1 MVKAA
6 LRNKSISS
14 KVTEEEYSR
23 LEALAESLGLSM
35 SEWVRAVLMERLER
49 TIGKAR
55 EEALLAELLGLRT
68 ILLNVLFKV
77 AKGERMTGEEMQAVI
92 ERADAGKKER
102 AQKLLAAPS
111 TVPAELPPESA
122 KERVQ

>member
-23 LEALAESLGLSM
+23 LEALAETMGLSM
-35 SEWVRAVLMERLER
+35 SEWVRAILMERLER
-49 TIGKAR
+49 TTGNAR

-92 ERADAGKKER
+92 ERADAGKRER
-102 AQKLLAAPS
+102 AQKLL
-111 TVPAELPPESA
+111 TVPSPVPAARPPESA

>member
-23 LEALAESLGLSM
+23 LEALAETMGLSM
-35 SEWVRAVLMERLER
+35 SEWVRAILMERLER
-49 TIGKAR
+49 STGKAR

-92 ERADAGKKER
+92 ERADAGKRER
-102 AQKLLAAPS
+102 AQKLLAVQSP
-111 TVPAELPPESA
+111 VPAELPPESA

>member
-23 LEALAESLGLSM
+23 LETLAETMGLSM
-35 SEWVRAVLMERLER
+35 SEWVRAILMERLER
-49 TIGKAR
+49 TTAKAR

-102 AQKLLAAPS
+102 AQKLLAVPS
-111 TVPAELPPESA
+111 PVPAELPPESA

>member
-23 LEALAESLGLSM
+23 LEVLAETMGLSM
-35 SEWVRAVLMERLER
+35 SEWVRAILVERLER
-49 TIGKAR
+49 STGKAR

-102 AQKLLAAPS
+102 AQRLLAVPS
-111 TVPAELPPESA
+111 PVPAELPPESA

>member
-1 MVKAA
+1 MVRAT

-23 LEALAESLGLSM
+23 LEAMAETMGLSM
-35 SEWVRAVLMERLER
+35 SEWVRAILMERLER
-49 TIGKAR
+49 TTGKAR

-102 AQKLLAAPS
+102 AQKLLGTASP
-111 TVPAELPPESA
+111 VPAELPPESA

>member
-111 TVPAELPPESA
+111 PAPELPPESA

>member
-35 SEWVRAVLMERLER
+35 SEWVRAILMERLER
-49 TIGKAR
+49 TTSKAR

-102 AQKLLAAPS
+102 AQKLLAVPS
-111 TVPAELPPESA
+111 PVPTELPPESA

>member
-1 MVKAA
+1 MVRAA

-14 KVTEEEYSR
+14 KVTGEEYSR
-23 LEALAESLGLSM
+23 LEALAETMGLSM
-35 SEWVRAVLMERLER
+35 SEWVRTILMERLER
-49 TIGKAR
+49 TTGKAR

-102 AQKLLAAPS
+102 AQKLLAVPS
-111 TVPAELPPESA
+111 PIPAELPRESA

>member
-23 LEALAESLGLSM
+23 LEALAETMGLSM

-49 TIGKAR
+49 TTGKAR

-102 AQKLLAAPS
+102 AQKLLAVPS
-111 TVPAELPPESA
+111 PVPAELPPESA

>member
-1 MVKAA
+1 MVKAV

-23 LEALAESLGLSM
+23 LEALAETMGLSM

-49 TIGKAR
+49 TTGKDR

-77 AKGERMTGEEMQAVI
+77 AKGERMTGDEMQAVI

-102 AQKLLAAPS
+102 AQKLLGVPS
-111 TVPAELPPESA
+111 PVPAELPPEGA

>member
-6 LRNKSISS
+6 LRNKSISR

-23 LEALAESLGLSM
+23 LEALAETMGLSM

-49 TIGKAR
+49 TSGKAR

-68 ILLNVLFKV
+68 ILLNILFKV
-77 AKGERMTGEEMQAVI
+77 VKCERMTGEEMQAVI

-102 AQKLLAAPS
+102 AQKLLAVPS
-111 TVPAELPPESA
+111 LVPAELPPESA